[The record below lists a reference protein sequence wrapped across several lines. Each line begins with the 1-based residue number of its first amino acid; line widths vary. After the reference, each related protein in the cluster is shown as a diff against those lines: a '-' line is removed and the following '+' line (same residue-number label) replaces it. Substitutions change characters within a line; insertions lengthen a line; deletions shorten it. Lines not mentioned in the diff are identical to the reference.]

1 MPRLSHQ
8 FPVVV
13 VVVAVV
19 AGVETEV
26 DDGGATTAVDVV
38 ETGALVVEVAGIEVA
53 VVVVVDEEQDANTSD
68 VTKSKLITIQM
79 TPLFI

>member
-1 MPRLSHQ
+1 
-8 FPVVV
+8 
-13 VVVAVV
+13 
-19 AGVETEV
+19 
-26 DDGGATTAVDVV
+26 
-38 ETGALVVEVAGIEVA
+38 VAGIEVA